1 LVVPSGGTAKH
12 LTAYKNADVLSSQYA
27 IRSTSP
33 ALWLLEP
40 HVSFHSA
47 YCLFRITC
55 CPAGA
60 AADLF
65 DLLGRLP
72 RQLHPPALSA
82 VHSLELDVFP
92 AAPSDWLLLQ
102 GLPCLQELL
111 LPPFMPSLPHA
122 HLPMVAELT
131 QLTALTASV
140 QVCVGLF
147 SIHFYQLFY
156 IIC

>member
-1 LVVPSGGTAKH
+1 MITA
-12 LTAYKNADVLSSQYA
+12 
-27 IRSTSP
+27 SP
-33 ALWLLEP
+33 R
-40 HVSFHSA
+40 SA
-47 YCLFRITC
+47 YCLRPHLC
-55 CPAGA
+55 RPAGA

-72 RQLHPPALSA
+72 RQLYPPALSA

-140 QVCVGLF
+140 QVCGSGAMGVGGMGGVIWRGAKDWLCKGCEVVG
-147 SIHFYQLFY
+147 SVANLHAIAAASPPLQGG
-156 IIC
+156 